1 MIRTKSPVPL
11 TRSSRSAAKAKP
23 DGGRPPDRARA
34 NARTLSQRASAA
46 PPELAAR
53 RADGAEQKLV
63 RDSYTIPKLEYAAL
77 EQLKLRSTN
86 LRRPVKK
93 SELLRA
99 GIAALGA
106 MNDKA
111 FLAILA
117 RIPSL
122 KTGRPKKRK

>member
-1 MIRTKSPVPL
+1 M
-11 TRSSRSAAKAKP
+11 
-23 DGGRPPDRARA
+23 
-34 NARTLSQRASAA
+34 SQRTSPA
-46 PPELAAR
+46 PAPELAAR
-53 RADGAEQKLV
+53 LAEGAEQKLV

-77 EQLKLRSTN
+77 EQLKLRSAN

-111 FLAILA
+111 FLSILA